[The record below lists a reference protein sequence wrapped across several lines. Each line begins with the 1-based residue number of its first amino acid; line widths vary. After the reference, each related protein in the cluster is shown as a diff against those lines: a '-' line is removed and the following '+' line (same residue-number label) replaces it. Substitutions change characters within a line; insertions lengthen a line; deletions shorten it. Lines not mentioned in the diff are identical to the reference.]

1 MKPVLVIAEAGVNHN
16 GDPDLA
22 RDLVRAGAAAGAD
35 FVKFQTFD
43 ADRLVSRDARKADYQ
58 ARNSGGAE
66 TQYAMLKRLQL
77 SADMHQTLTREC
89 AAAGVGFLSTPF
101 DELSADLL
109 VELGVPLLKISSGD
123 ITNVPFLRHIGS
135 KKLPTIL
142 STGMATLGEIEMAL
156 RCLAEGG
163 LERER
168 ITILHCTSEYPAPLD
183 SVNLRAMETLRT
195 AFGLPVGYSDHTL
208 GTSVA
213 VAATAL
219 GATVIEKH
227 FTMDRSLPG
236 PDHPASL
243 LPEELAR
250 MIREIRE
257 VSLALGSAR
266 KGPSPQEIATAR
278 IVRKGVVAARRIE
291 AGEQFSAEALATR
304 RPLEGVPAENWDL
317 VLRSRAARAYNP
329 GEAIEF

>member
-1 MKPVLVIAEAGVNHN
+1 MNPVVVIAEAGVNHN
-16 GDPDLA
+16 GDLELA
-22 RDLVRAGAAAGAD
+22 RELVRAGARAGAD
-35 FVKFQTFD
+35 YVKFQTFD
-43 ADRLVSRDARKADYQ
+43 ADRLVSRDARKAEYQ
-58 ARNSGGAE
+58 ARNSGGDE

-77 SADMHQTLTREC
+77 TEEMHRILLQEC
-89 AAAGVGFLSTPF
+89 ASAGVGFLSTPF
-101 DELSADLL
+101 DELSADQL

-123 ITNVPFLRHIGS
+123 ITNVPFLRHLGS

-142 STGMATLGEIEMAL
+142 STGMANLGEVEAAVHWL
-156 RCLAEGG
+156 TEGG

-168 ITILHCTSEYPAPLD
+168 ITLLHCTSEYPAPLD

-195 AFGLPVGYSDHTL
+195 ALGLPVGYSDHTL

-213 VAATAL
+213 VAAAAL

-227 FTMDRSLPG
+227 FTLDRNLPG
-236 PDHPASL
+236 PDHKASL
-243 LPEELAR
+243 LPEELER

-257 VSLALGSAR
+257 VSRALGSPR

-291 AGEQFSAEALATR
+291 AGEPFTAAALSTR
-304 RPLEGVPAENWDL
+304 RPLEGAPAELWDL
-317 VLRSRAARAYNP
+317 VLQSKAARAYNP
-329 GEAIEF
+329 GEAIEL